1 MQEKFQVSILHDL
14 FHIFSFP
21 CELSILMVSGTNQIG
36 HFLYVCLFEQK
47 VCSLHWK
54 LILLRLPDD
63 VGSMNSMLLL
73 GGLPN
78 ERDLS
83 EKVLEKINDGFSSSS
98 LQNPRFG

>member
-1 MQEKFQVSILHDL
+1 MQENFQVSILPDL
-14 FHIFSFP
+14 FHLFSFP
-21 CELSILMVSGTNQIG
+21 CELSILMVSGTIQIG
-36 HFLYVCLFEQK
+36 HFFVCLLEQK